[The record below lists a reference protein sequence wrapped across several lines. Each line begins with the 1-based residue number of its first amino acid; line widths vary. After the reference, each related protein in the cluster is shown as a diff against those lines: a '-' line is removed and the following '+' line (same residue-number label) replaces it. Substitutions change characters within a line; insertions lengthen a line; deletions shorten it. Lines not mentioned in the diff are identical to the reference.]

1 MDQVELAV
9 DPGPLGQLDQEAVP
23 DFDADGFDFQLDGV
37 YDQADENQQDAP
49 AVITKNVV
57 DQVDEIGYEDD
68 EEEAQSEHAAT
79 NSAEDEDPP
88 NELAGDEI
96 AATGLEYQE
105 EIGYEEDYSLTTE
118 AVKADENAQDLAV
131 ADAEQPEYQAEDE
144 LDPLHEDQPE
154 YEAENQAEPQL
165 GDEPEFEAED
175 QSEPQHEDEP
185 EYEAEDQIEPQHED
199 QPEYEADE
207 QPSPQHDNSSG
218 QPQIHA
224 QEDQAVSLNNIESE
238 KPMVEEDLDDQL
250 DHDDDDNDD
259 DDDEKEK
266 VPELGSHSDM
276 DYEAGSNHAD
286 GNEDYLMDD
295 DEEPRGGLSEV
306 DKAIEDL
313 ASSLHG
319 VPDIE
324 VFYNDVNYS
333 LFGTANDDPDAYF
346 LSDVKKMDEPLAQ
359 FLSSLRQVIANEI
372 APTDTLLVSFDS
384 LDLEFGERSSER
396 FLSRTLRELLDCHA
410 ALAAKDTAIASVPVL
425 QLIVQHDCEERFL
438 QLLDEA
444 KYGGESPCRS
454 GSVLS
459 EHEHSEHTESNHQN
473 GWVNEEL
480 LVDEDDNTA
489 HNSYENE
496 TPVNG
501 IASSHDQSRNPCV
514 SPAVENDATT
524 QNEDAAI
531 SSTHSQ
537 SPELAAEGQPDHDD
551 QVVHQATLET
561 VHAEDSNTLDFSQ
574 EQVSY
579 ESVDV
584 HVDEQE
590 MKDADEAFDVI
601 TELETTEEAQLTSNG
616 VFELTTGSN
625 GKPPFS
631 LHPTNNLLL
640 SSTSSTRASQP
651 ATPEVEFDIDYD
663 DDDEPCELEGASGT
677 QLGSR
682 ATSELGSSSF
692 TVDEEYIIDYSDDE
706 DNVEEEGLNM
716 LDAASPLTNNF
727 FTSHS
732 RASSQISISFGH
744 YSDANIPR
752 FQDNDLLLAFDQDGG
767 LSTIDE
773 QEGDGGQGGEIL
785 NGVLEVT
792 NSAADN
798 NEDALE
804 TDWQAEISQVSRG
817 MSPTVS
823 KDPQQG
829 PSASA
834 TGDTASDHTS
844 TTMNGD
850 EIDYDENDG
859 ADDSFT
865 PDNSAPHSVAAPVED
880 GDEIDW
886 GNDGDEYEEVHDE
899 AEGDITFEPQPDL
912 DLAPSSPTGK
922 RYRTDDAE
930 SLAEESG
937 MRSHLSP
944 IRCAH
949 TYIWIDHKRRRT

>member
-625 GKPPFS
+625 
-631 LHPTNNLLL
+631 
-640 SSTSSTRASQP
+640 
-651 ATPEVEFDIDYD
+651 
-663 DDDEPCELEGASGT
+663 
-677 QLGSR
+677 
-682 ATSELGSSSF
+682 
-692 TVDEEYIIDYSDDE
+692 
-706 DNVEEEGLNM
+706 
-716 LDAASPLTNNF
+716 
-727 FTSHS
+727 
-732 RASSQISISFGH
+732 
-744 YSDANIPR
+744 
-752 FQDNDLLLAFDQDGG
+752 DNDLLLAFDQDGG

-930 SLAEESG
+930 SLAEES
-937 MRSHLSP
+937 
-944 IRCAH
+944 
-949 TYIWIDHKRRRT
+949 DHKRRRT

>member
-68 EEEAQSEHAAT
+68 EEEAHSEHAAT
-79 NSAEDEDPP
+79 NSAEDEGPP
-88 NELAGDEI
+88 NEVAGDEI

-154 YEAENQAEPQL
+154 YEAENQAEPQP

-259 DDDEKEK
+259 DDDDEKEK

-333 LFGTANDDPDAYF
+333 LFGTANDDPDAFF

-396 FLSRTLRELLDCHA
+396 FLNRTLRELLDCHA

-480 LVDEDDNTA
+480 LVDEDDDTA
-489 HNSYENE
+489 HDSYENE

-501 IASSHDQSRNPCV
+501 IASSHDQSRNPSV

-551 QVVHQATLET
+551 QVVYQATLET
-561 VHAEDSNTLDFSQ
+561 VHAEDSNTSDFPQ

-584 HVDEQE
+584 DVDEQE

-625 GKPPFS
+625 
-631 LHPTNNLLL
+631 
-640 SSTSSTRASQP
+640 
-651 ATPEVEFDIDYD
+651 
-663 DDDEPCELEGASGT
+663 
-677 QLGSR
+677 
-682 ATSELGSSSF
+682 
-692 TVDEEYIIDYSDDE
+692 
-706 DNVEEEGLNM
+706 
-716 LDAASPLTNNF
+716 
-727 FTSHS
+727 
-732 RASSQISISFGH
+732 
-744 YSDANIPR
+744 
-752 FQDNDLLLAFDQDGG
+752 DNDLLLAFDQDGG

-785 NGVLEVT
+785 NGVPEVT
-792 NSAADN
+792 NTAADN

-886 GNDGDEYEEVHDE
+886 GNDGDEYEEVHNE

-930 SLAEESG
+930 SLAEES
-937 MRSHLSP
+937 
-944 IRCAH
+944 
-949 TYIWIDHKRRRT
+949 DHKRRRT